1 MPYCN
6 IIGKIVFTEKLE
18 KDDAIEL
25 SYYLTQ
31 KAIDNRI
38 GINLYCNLTSDGEL
52 FFPIKNYLREG
63 YIPYEILDNP
73 LTNECSHMF
82 RKIMY
87 GANRIAYVAKS
98 GVTRLQHFYEEIL
111 EHKWIS
117 YITVRFY
124 EKHSSDTDLRAKTE
138 VYNKEIKVSEL
149 CTEIENTPLDED
161 YTGFPD
167 VRLKIVK

>member
-6 IIGKIVFTEKLE
+6 IVGKIVFTKKLDR
-18 KDDAIEL
+18 DDVVEL

-38 GINLYCNLTSDGEL
+38 GINLNVNLTSNGEL
-52 FFPIKNYLREG
+52 FFPIKNYIKEG
-63 YIPYEILDNP
+63 YIPYEILDDP
-73 LTNECSHMF
+73 TTNECSHMLWE
-82 RKIMY
+82 IMY
-87 GANRIAYVAKS
+87 GKRKIANVAKS

-111 EHKWIS
+111 EHEWIS

-124 EKHSSDTDLRAKTE
+124 DKHSSDTDLRAKTD
-138 VYNKEIKVSEL
+138 VYNNEIKVSEL
-149 CTEIENTPLDED
+149 CTEIENTPLDSD
-161 YTGFPD
+161 YNEFPD

>member
-18 KDDAIEL
+18 EDDAVEL

-38 GINLYCNLTSDGEL
+38 GINLYGNLTSEGEL

-73 LTNECSHMF
+73 LTCECSHMLW
-82 RKIMY
+82 KLMY
-87 GANRIAYVAKS
+87 GDNRIAGVAKT
-98 GVTRLQHFYEEIL
+98 GIINIQHFYEEIL

-117 YITVRFY
+117 YLTVRFY
-124 EKHSSDTDLRAKTE
+124 DKHSGDTDLRAKTD
-138 VYNKEIKVSEL
+138 VYNKEIKVNEL

-161 YTGFPD
+161 HKEFPD